1 MSLPVPVSILD
12 RANTRVGVAD
22 ASALQGTVER
32 AVRAERLG
40 YHRFWVAEHHAV
52 PGIAGSAPT
61 VLMSALAS
69 RTRTIRIG
77 SGGVML
83 PNHQP
88 IVVAEQAMTLE
99 SLFPGR
105 IDLGLGRSVGF
116 TPPVRAALG
125 QDKNAMD
132 RFEDDLDDLVHFLA
146 GDGAIT
152 ARPSVESPPP
162 VYVLATGE
170 GLAIAARA
178 GLPVVIGGPALRER
192 TDRDSTGSGRG
203 SGPSEIVEAYRKD
216 FRPSRWSAHPYV
228 MAAVT
233 AMVADT
239 QAAARRLLLPEA
251 WASARSRTVGAFRA
265 LEPPSA
271 ILRATPTD
279 RERSYLDQ
287 QLSMAIAGQPAEVA
301 DELESLINFT
311 GADELLITGTTFDV
325 EAQAHSDELL
335 IDILRSSASAP
346 TPATTAAAPVVRA
359 VV

>member
-22 ASALQGTVER
+22 SSALQGTVER

-61 VLMSALAS
+61 VLMSALAA

-88 IVVAEQAMTLE
+88 IVVAEQALTLE

-125 QDKNAMD
+125 HDKNAMD
-132 RFEDDLDDLVHFLA
+132 RFEDDLDGLLIFLA

-178 GLPVVIGGPALRER
+178 GLPVVIGGPALRQG
-192 TDRDSTGSGRG
+192 TDRDSTSSGR
-203 SGPSEIVEAYRKD
+203 SEIVDAYRET
-216 FRPSRWSAHPYV
+216 FRPSRWSAQPYV
-228 MAAVT
+228 IAAVS
-233 AMVADT
+233 AMTADT
-239 QAAARRLLLPEA
+239 QAEARQLVLPEA
-251 WASARSRTVGAFRA
+251 WASARSRTVGEFRA

-271 ILRATPTD
+271 VLQATPTD
-279 RERSYLDQ
+279 RERRYLDQ
-287 QLSMAIAGQPAEVA
+287 QVSMAIAGQPAEVA
-301 DELESLINFT
+301 DELESLINFA

-325 EAQAHSDELL
+325 DAQARSDALL
-335 IDILRSSASAP
+335 IEALRSGTTPAP
-346 TPATTAAAPVVRA
+346 TALAATPVV
-359 VV
+359 